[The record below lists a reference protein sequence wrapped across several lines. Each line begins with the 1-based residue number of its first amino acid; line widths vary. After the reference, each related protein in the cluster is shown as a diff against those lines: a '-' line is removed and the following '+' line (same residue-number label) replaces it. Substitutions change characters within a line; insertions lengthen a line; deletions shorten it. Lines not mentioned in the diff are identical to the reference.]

1 MADTKSHHAP
11 RHEHGRVA
19 PVEGDGISYSGIVW
33 FVVIL
38 TVTTLVCQGLMIV
51 LFKAL
56 EYQAREA
63 NVVTAAA
70 PLAPPPMNRPEV
82 GGRVYPNM
90 VAIGR
95 PDGPTPALLVQEPA
109 NLETLRAHEHEVL
122 TTYGWAD
129 KNTGAIR
136 IPIDRAKDLIIQRGL
151 PTRTAD
157 APKDGAAKPM
167 DVKVVKEVKK

>member
-1 MADTKSHHAP
+1 ML
-11 RHEHGRVA
+11 HGRRPDIRCIFSSLNLA
-19 PVEGDGISYSGIVW
+19 ISDVD
-33 FVVIL
+33 V
-38 TVTTLVCQGLMIV
+38 
-51 LFKAL
+51 
-56 EYQAREA
+56 
-63 NVVTAAA
+63 
-70 PLAPPPMNRPEV
+70 RPEV

>member
-11 RHEHGRVA
+11 LA

-56 EYQAREA
+56 EYQAEQS
-63 NVVTAAA
+63 NIVTAAA
-70 PLAPPPMNRPEV
+70 PLAAPAINRPEI
-82 GGRVYPNM
+82 GGRVYPDM

-95 PDGPTPALLVQEPA
+95 PDGPAPALLVQEPL
-109 NLETLRAHEHEVL
+109 NLETLRAHEHQVL

-129 KNTGAIR
+129 KNTGTLR
-136 IPIDRAKDLIIQRGL
+136 IPIERAKDLVLERGL
-151 PTRTAD
+151 PVRGTEPAS
-157 APKDGAAKPM
+157 K
-167 DVKVVKEVKK
+167 DVKQVKEVKK